1 MAKWPNHPPGAR
13 TLRRPDFLC
22 LEFGLK
28 LVSSAAA
35 TILSLLGG
43 CRIRDIPLLFAV
55 SIPFVNFENQQQ
67 DKATDTRPNKPVRD
81 GEQNISIRNIGVRPS
96 FDAFDQVVPAGP
108 PRHRL
113 PPSVTG
119 NKAVMNE
126 VGDSDKAFG
135 TPRQC
140 ARPVNG
146 GFQGAL
152 AGLNFC

>member
-1 MAKWPNHPPGAR
+1 
-13 TLRRPDFLC
+13 

-67 DKATDTRPNKPVRD
+67 DKATDTRPNKPVRPA
-81 GEQNISIRNIGVRPS
+81 EQNISIRNIGVRPS

-135 TPRQC
+135 TPR
-140 ARPVNG
+140 
-146 GFQGAL
+146 
-152 AGLNFC
+152 